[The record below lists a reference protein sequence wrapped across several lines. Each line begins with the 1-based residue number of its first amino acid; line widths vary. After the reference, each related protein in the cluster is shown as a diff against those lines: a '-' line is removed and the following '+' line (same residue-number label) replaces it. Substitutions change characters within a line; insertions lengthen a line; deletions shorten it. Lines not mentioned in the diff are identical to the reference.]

1 MTDQT
6 KLKRL
11 KDAAY
16 AAWEAARAA
25 ERVADAAR
33 AAWVAEREAERAERK
48 AEYE

>member
-16 AAWEAARAA
+16 AAWEAERVA

-33 AAWVAEREAERAERK
+33 ATWVAAWEAAR
-48 AEYE
+48 